1 MRKFML
7 SILLLIVIF
16 GYLSIHDRKKDFTP
30 IGDTGFISFV
40 EKIDGVNLMGI
51 CDSNNNVLRPAK
63 YLYVDGKKGFVVG
76 SDAEREDI
84 DIILANGDSVLC
96 DVDLSSYVFDT
107 DVPIPYLLATDKDG
121 QEYIV
126 LSGGQVIGPGKNL
139 SVCFRQK
146 VVLTCNDGWGVC
158 SFDNK
163 PVLPAFYQKIIF
175 VNRSEKTDDNKTD
188 EKTDYLLAF
197 RCGRWHKFS
206 PEGESLDTVPAA
218 FADTLLQN
226 PACEMQTGNAV
237 FSIRL

>member
-7 SILLLIVIF
+7 SILLLIAIV
-16 GYLSIHDRKKDFTP
+16 GYLSIHDRKKDFAP
-30 IGDTGFISFV
+30 IGNTGLVSFV
-40 EKIDGVNLMGI
+40 ERIDGRNLTGI
-51 CDSNNNVLRPAK
+51 SDSNHFVLRPAQ
-63 YLYVDGKKGFVVG
+63 YDYVDGLNGFVLGYKIETDDV
-76 SDAEREDI
+76 DI
-84 DIILANGDSVLC
+84 FLANGDSVLC
-96 DVDLSSYVFDT
+96 DVEGKRCVSCT
-107 DVPIPYLLATDKDG
+107 EAEIPYLLVTDRDKQDYVVLRDG
-121 QEYIV
+121 R
-126 LSGGQVIGPGKNL
+126 VIGPGKNL

-146 VVLTCNDGWGVC
+146 VVLTCDDGWGVC

-175 VNRSEKTDDNKTD
+175 VNRSEKADDNKTD

-237 FSIRL
+237 FSVRL